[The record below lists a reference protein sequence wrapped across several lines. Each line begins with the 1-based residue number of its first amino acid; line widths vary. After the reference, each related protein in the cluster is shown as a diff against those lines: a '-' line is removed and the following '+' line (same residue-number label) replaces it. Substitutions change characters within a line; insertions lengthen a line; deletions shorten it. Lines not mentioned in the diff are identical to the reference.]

1 MQGLEESHGTFCP
14 ACPDTVCTAPFLDD
28 NLEIGVESPKP
39 GVKTLKPTN
48 LPECRPQGRAPPG
61 HDLGPWVQA
70 AATVV
75 RHTRQGLRRP
85 AGSAG
90 VAAQGASRHRMM
102 GRYFGGGRFSRPQER
117 APGRTSGLQ
126 ATGPNTRPHERTLRP
141 RERQAARADSQ
152 ATGMNVRPQ
161 ERRLRPQERAPGHTN
176 ARDSGHKGVRGWV
189 QAGLGR
195 IGAEADRRA
204 PAPGERSDAL
214 PSCMA
219 CWTSKNVPVLHA
231 HHRSAPPCWMLPA
244 AECAGRT
251 PHMPG
256 RPLSSLLPQR
266 LPDPPLPSPTNARH
280 TTPALHLPFT
290 TQRQPDHLFKS
301 VTQKEAEAHL
311 RERER
316 LLSLERLR
324 EARRRLLRSGRSS
337 IGSIQM
343 QRQKQVW

>member
-1 MQGLEESHGTFCP
+1 M
-14 ACPDTVCTAPFLDD
+14 
-28 NLEIGVESPKP
+28 
-39 GVKTLKPTN
+39 
-48 LPECRPQGRAPPG
+48 
-61 HDLGPWVQA
+61 
-70 AATVV
+70 V

-117 APGRTSGLQ
+117 TPGRTSGLQ
-126 ATGPNTRPHERTLRP
+126 ATGPNTQATRTNAQATGTSGRTSGLPGHRNERQATGTKAQATGASARPHERQGLRA
-141 RERQAARADSQ
+141 QGCARLGAGRTWGASAQ
-152 ATGMNVRPQ
+152 QV
-161 ERRLRPQERAPGHTN
+161 
-176 ARDSGHKGVRGWV
+176 ARG
-189 QAGLGR
+189 
-195 IGAEADRRA
+195 A

-214 PSCMA
+214 PSCMG

-256 RPLSSLLPQR
+256 RPLSSLLPQC
-266 LPDPPLPSPTNARH
+266 LPDPPLPSPKNARH
-280 TTPALHLPFT
+280 TTPALPLPLT

-324 EARRRLLRSGRSS
+324 EARRRLLRSGSSS
-337 IGSIQM
+337 IGSVQM